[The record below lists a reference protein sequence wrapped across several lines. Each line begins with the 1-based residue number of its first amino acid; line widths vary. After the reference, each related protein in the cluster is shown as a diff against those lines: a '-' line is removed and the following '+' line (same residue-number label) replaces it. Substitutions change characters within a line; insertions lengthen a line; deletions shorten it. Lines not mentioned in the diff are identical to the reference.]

1 MFAIETVHNTYTL
14 TYYTALYLF
23 FQSLLSP
30 PATNIQPLPEYKTEA
45 AKKPRWVIAHYGMF
59 KTCWDVFV
67 LLSTIYVA
75 VVVPYNACFPETFE
89 LPEGCFNETGSNAS
103 QALFPWGFRLDSEIP
118 PPTLNLSS
126 SGYIANQIKSSIF
139 VDVIVEIVF
148 IIGTQ
153 CTYIIH

>member
-1 MFAIETVHNTYTL
+1 M
-14 TYYTALYLF
+14 
-23 FQSLLSP
+23 
-30 PATNIQPLPEYKTEA
+30 
-45 AKKPRWVIAHYGMF
+45 IAHYGMF

-89 LPEGCFNETGSNAS
+89 LPEGCFNETGSNGS

-153 CTYIIH
+153 CTLYYLKYPRFKKTNYVLLKLLSNLDTYLLTFPFDEIF